1 MYLPKSASRRRQ
13 LEAEAARNNRLEIVN
28 ALSQGQITRRDL
40 LRWGIFTTA
49 GTLAFKNGLSPYAPS
64 AYAAVPTGTPRSPL
78 FNAKKFSE
86 PMPRAILPPRYDLN
100 KLANNSAQW
109 INHTTNQIVNELP
122 AKNWS
127 YHNDYNASGGT
138 AYKNPATGVGP
149 IEGRPDGEFFA
160 HQRWDELF
168 PKYGFLLSIGQV
180 KAGSKFNSAMPE
192 QAANA
197 IWSFGARTPGMRGNI
212 KGTRTG
218 HRALRR
224 WSSCATASPASPG
237 STTTCR
243 SRAPRTAASAATRC
257 RPTSTTPTTARR
269 ATAPATPTTSPA
281 RSTTTTGGPRWRGA
295 TCRACG
301 RPAIPGWMDKC
312 SGPDDG
318 DGRVLVPGDFREIQ
332 GSMWFHDH
340 RFFFTAENV
349 HKGMFALCNMYS
361 APDRGREDLNDGF
374 NLRLP
379 SGNALPWGNVDF
391 DVNIAITNP
400 AFKPD
405 GQLFFDI
412 FDTDGFLGDMLC
424 VNGSY
429 YPYMEVLPRRYRLRT
444 LNASMARFIKLAL
457 VVQKASS
464 FAAGTKVPFHFI
476 ANDGNFVVK
485 PLLMNTLDEQG
496 MAERYDIVVDFSKF
510 KPGDTHLPR
519 QPAEADQR
527 SQARWRR
534 VGGAGAGRRQR
545 RSLRRSDPAVQG
557 GADHAQRRR
566 SVRHLRLL
574 GGQRRPKRRS
584 QRPATGVRRARR
596 C

>member
-86 PMPRAILPPRYDLN
+86 PMPRAIVPPRYDLN

-149 IEGRPDGEFFA
+149 CEGRPDGEFFA

-212 KGTRTG
+212 KGTRTANAAPTAVQG
-218 HRALRR
+218 ALRR
-224 WSSCATASPASPG
+224 ADPHPHLQQHAGRPRPERRLRPQRDAAALPQRPQRRG
-237 STTTCR
+237 ER
-243 SRAPRTAASAATRC
+243 RRHRRAPLPRHLLRLPLEHHA
-257 RPTSTTPTTARR
+257 RPARQDQYQRHRQARR
-269 ATAPATPTTSPA
+269 L
-281 RSTTTTGGPRWRGA
+281 
-295 TCRACG
+295 
-301 RPAIPGWMDKC
+301 
-312 SGPDDG
+312 GPDDG
-318 DGRVLVPGDFREIQ
+318 NGGLVKVPGDFREIQ
-332 GSMWFHDH
+332 GTMWAHDH

-349 HKGMFALCNMYS
+349 YKGNARHGELLQRPRS
-361 APDRGREDLNDGF
+361 RQRDLTDGI
-374 NLRLP
+374 NLQLP
-379 SGNALPWGNVDF
+379 SGSALRLGQRRLRRQPDHLRRRHR
-391 DVNIAITNP
+391 
-400 AFKPD
+400 PD

-412 FDTDGFLGDMLC
+412 FTTDGFLGDMPL
-424 VNGSY
+424 VNFAY
-429 YPYMEVLPRRYRLRT
+429 APFIEVLPRKYRFRI
-444 LNASMARFIKLAL
+444 LNACMSRFFKLAL
-457 VVQKASS
+457 QLQRGAGAVQVHRQRRQLRRQPDHADGRSTSRASPS
-464 FAAGTKVPFHFI
+464 ATTSSSTSRSSRSATRIYLVNLLRCETTAAG
-476 ANDGNFVVK
+476 
-485 PLLMNTLDEQG
+485 
-496 MAERYDIVVDFSKF
+496 
-510 KPGDTHLPR
+510 R
-519 QPAEADQR
+519 QEAL
-527 SQARWRR
+527 SLA
-534 VGGAGAGRRQR
+534 AGAGRRPR
-545 RSLRRSDPAVQG
+545 RSRASGRSWSSG
-557 GADHAQRRR
+557 W
-566 SVRHLRLL
+566 
-574 GGQRRPKRRS
+574 
-584 QRPATGVRRARR
+584 
-596 C
+596 

>member
-149 IEGRPDGEFFA
+149 CEGRPDGEFFA

-180 KAGSKFNSAMPE
+180 KAGTKFNSAMPE

-218 HRALRR
+218 TGAPQLVKLRYGEPCVTR
-224 WSSCATASPASPG
+224 DLQRPADL
-237 STTTCR
+237 
-243 SRAPRTAASAATRC
+243 
-257 RPTSTTPTTARR
+257 ARR
-269 ATAPATPTTSPA
+269 ERRL
-281 RSTTTTGGPRWRGA
+281 RSQRDFDPLPQRPQRRGERRRLQRLPLPRH
-295 TCRACG
+295 
-301 RPAIPGWMDKC
+301 
-312 SGPDDG
+312 
-318 DGRVLVPGDFREIQ
+318 V
-332 GSMWFHDH
+332 
-340 RFFFTAENV
+340 
-349 HKGMFALCNMYS
+349 
-361 APDRGREDLNDGF
+361 
-374 NLRLP
+374 LRLP
-379 SGNALPWGNVDF
+379 
-391 DVNIAITNP
+391 
-400 AFKPD
+400 
-405 GQLFFDI
+405 
-412 FDTDGFLGDMLC
+412 LGDHDGAARHAERVADQHPRLAGQVLGPGRRRRPRPGAGRLPRDPGLDVVPRPPLLLHRRERAQRHVRPVQHVQC
-424 VNGSY
+424 PRPRSRGPERHLQPAAAERQCAAVGQRRLRRQHRHHQPRVQAQRPAVLRY
-429 YPYMEVLPRRYRLRT
+429 LRHRRLPRRYAVRQRFVLPVHGGAAAPLPAAHPQCLRWP
-444 LNASMARFIKLAL
+444 
-457 VVQKASS
+457 ASS
-464 FAAGTKVPFHFI
+464 
-476 ANDGNFVVK
+476 
-485 PLLMNTLDEQG
+485 
-496 MAERYDIVVDFSKF
+496 SW
-510 KPGDTHLPR
+510 
-519 QPAEADQR
+519 
-527 SQARWRR
+527 RW
-534 VGGAGAGRRQR
+534 
-545 RSLRRSDPAVQG
+545 SCK
-557 GADHAQRRR
+557 RRR
-566 SVRHLRLL
+566 ASPPGPRC
-574 GGQRRPKRRS
+574 RS
-584 QRPATGVRRARR
+584 TSSPTTATWSSSR